1 MLLKCKDVFLSAQV
15 CGRAYGHSNTS
26 CQIDVVCHVLPCV
39 SHHLWW
45 LKNGPYPPPCLSSWR
60 QYVGDAQP
68 ACPSQSHHWVLF
80 CRIDLPGTAWSSP
93 RKAFPVRLSFQYILL
108 GFCLSSKT
116 QTFTR
121 RARMKGERHASQ
133 FPLTNHLRTSMTPLP
148 FPRHVSLLHKEMDSA
163 VQKYSDL
170 PPTLSQPISGHLQK
184 TKQNQK
190 TTQVVHN
197 QQYTHFRKILKA
209 SEAVI

>member
-1 MLLKCKDVFLSAQV
+1 
-15 CGRAYGHSNTS
+15 
-26 CQIDVVCHVLPCV
+26 
-39 SHHLWW
+39 
-45 LKNGPYPPPCLSSWR
+45 
-60 QYVGDAQP
+60 
-68 ACPSQSHHWVLF
+68 
-80 CRIDLPGTAWSSP
+80 
-93 RKAFPVRLSFQYILL
+93 
-108 GFCLSSKT
+108 
-116 QTFTR
+116 
-121 RARMKGERHASQ
+121 
-133 FPLTNHLRTSMTPLP
+133 MTPLP

>member
-1 MLLKCKDVFLSAQV
+1 
-15 CGRAYGHSNTS
+15 
-26 CQIDVVCHVLPCV
+26 
-39 SHHLWW
+39 
-45 LKNGPYPPPCLSSWR
+45 
-60 QYVGDAQP
+60 
-68 ACPSQSHHWVLF
+68 
-80 CRIDLPGTAWSSP
+80 
-93 RKAFPVRLSFQYILL
+93 
-108 GFCLSSKT
+108 
-116 QTFTR
+116 
-121 RARMKGERHASQ
+121 
-133 FPLTNHLRTSMTPLP
+133 
-148 FPRHVSLLHKEMDSA
+148 MDSA